1 MIRLCRAIACAALVA
16 VAGLCAISAPLPP
29 ADLTPRQIYD
39 ALDALRVNPDALY
52 AVHSLRLQRDTV
64 ALSLDDGTLGFLAD
78 FQGKLTGAVFTGRGR
93 ILAIPRDSG
102 ERRSLVRFLD
112 EPILDQPITGA
123 YIRFT
128 DNTAQELFDQI
139 QSTQAQKTQDAD
151 FVTHWNRSAAS
162 LNSSHS
168 LRIMMDLL
176 SDRPIPYFFANLWSD
191 SLGMFDVLVDN
202 RYSEQ
207 VLAGQ
212 SRWSEGAPYYD
223 IWTSFA
229 REDVQAPPVDSF
241 KPVSY
246 EITTTIEP
254 DRTLEGTTTVTLRAV
269 GGGERVVALELSRF
283 LTVQTV
289 EDAAG
294 NDLTC
299 FQNEALNRNQLA
311 DQGNDLIVI
320 VLTRAPQAGQT
331 VKLRLSYRGGVI
343 SDAGNGV
350 LFVGDRG
357 SWYPHI
363 PGFGN
368 FSSFDLT
375 FHWPHRLR
383 LIATGTPAPQEED
396 ADWDT
401 GHWHSED
408 DIPVAGFNLGDYRSN
423 TASLP
428 GGGQIEVLANSE
440 LERSLASLFR
450 STPLA
455 QPEPDLLP
463 PGHGVHPST
472 QLPIEP
478 PNPVELPSPASQVR
492 HVAQEISDAVRL
504 EEHWLGPFP
513 FARLEVSQMPGS
525 FGQGWPGLIY
535 LPTMTFLTPDEQQRV
550 GVTGDVQ
557 EDYNEIVPF
566 HEVAHQWLGDT
577 VGWQSYRDQ
586 WIDEALS
593 NYVALLAIDSRNTD
607 AHLLRRSLDLYR
619 DDLNRPA
626 AVSGLVA
633 DIGPVTLGGRLDSA
647 RDTDAYQK
655 IVYGKGT
662 WVFHMLRMMLREPG
676 ARDPDARFT
685 AFLHALINDY
695 RDRPLSND
703 DLQRA
708 IENVMTPS
716 MALEE
721 KHSMAWFFDQWVHG
735 SGMPHYS
742 VQYALQPKGSGLS
755 LNGTLAQ
762 EGVPENFLAAVPI
775 YAQSATGRETFLG
788 NVVTTGRDTQFHFVV
803 ASNPKRILID
813 PQQTILCTHD

>member
-1 MIRLCRAIACAALVA
+1 MTRLCCALACAALVA
-16 VAGLCAISAPLPP
+16 AAGLCAISAPLPP
-29 ADLTPRQIYD
+29 SDLTPRQIYE
-39 ALDALRVNPDALY
+39 ALDALRVNPSEVY
-52 AVHSLRLQRDTV
+52 EVHDLRLQRDTV
-64 ALSLDDGTLGFLAD
+64 SLSLNNGTLGFLAD

-93 ILAIPRDSG
+93 VLAIPRDSS
-102 ERRSLVRFLD
+102 ERQSLARFLD
-112 EPILDQPITGA
+112 VPILDQAITSA

-128 DNTAQELFDQI
+128 DNTGQELLDQI
-139 QSTQAQKTQDAD
+139 QSSQSRKTQDVEFLAS
-151 FVTHWNRSAAS
+151 WNRTAAS

-176 SDRPIPYFFANLWSD
+176 SDRPVPYFFADLWSD

-202 RYSEQ
+202 RYAEQ

-212 SRWSEGAPYYD
+212 SRWTQGTPSYD
-223 IWTSFA
+223 IWMSFS
-229 REDVQAPPVDSF
+229 RQDIQTPPVDPF

-246 EITTTIEP
+246 EISTTIEP
-254 DRTLEGTTTVTLRAV
+254 DRTLEGDATITLRAV

-294 NDLTC
+294 NSLTC

-320 VLTRAPQAGQT
+320 VLTQAPQAGQT
-331 VKLRLSYRGGVI
+331 VKLRLTYRGGVI

-363 PGFGN
+363 PGFGD

-375 FHWPHRLR
+375 FRWPRRLR
-383 LIATGTPAPQEED
+383 LIATGTPAPQQED

-401 GHWHSED
+401 GHWRSENNL
-408 DIPVAGFNLGDYRSN
+408 PVAGFNLGDYRSD

-428 GGGQIEVLANSE
+428 EGGRIEVLANSE
-440 LERSLASLFR
+440 LERGLASFFR
-450 STPLA
+450 PVPLA
-455 QPEPDLLP
+455 QLP
-463 PGHGVHPST
+463 PGLISPRGGGLPSE
-472 QLPIEP
+472 QLPLET
-478 PNPVELPSPASQVR
+478 PNPLAMPSPADQV
-492 HVAQEISDAVRL
+492 HPVAEEIADAVRL

-513 FARLEVSQMPGS
+513 FSRLEVSQIPGS
-525 FGQGWPGLIY
+525 IGQSWPGLIY
-535 LPTMTFLTPDEQQRV
+535 LPTMTFLTPDQQQHA
-550 GVTGDVQ
+550 GVTGGAQ
-557 EDYNEIVPF
+557 EEFNEIVPF
-566 HEVAHQWLGDT
+566 HEVAHQWLGNT

-586 WIDEALS
+586 WIDEALA
-593 NYVALLAIDSRNTD
+593 NYVALLAVDSRNPD
-607 AHLLRRSLDLYR
+607 EHLLRRSLDQYR

-626 AVSGLVA
+626 AVTGLIA
-633 DIGPVTLGGRLDSA
+633 DIGPVTLGNRLDSA
-647 RDTDAYQK
+647 RDPGAYQK

-662 WVFHMLRMMLREPG
+662 WIFHMLRMMLREPG
-676 ARDPDARFT
+676 ARDPDARFI
-685 AFLHALINDY
+685 AFLHALVNNY
-695 RDRPLSND
+695 RGRPLSND

-742 VQYALQPKGSGLS
+742 VQYALRAKGTGFS
-755 LNGTLAQ
+755 LNGTLTQ
-762 EGVPENFLAAVPI
+762 DGVPKNFLAAVPI
-775 YAQSATGRETFLG
+775 YAQSTTGRQIFLG
-788 NVVTTGRDTQFHFVV
+788 NVVTTGRETQFHFVV
-803 ASNPKRILID
+803 ASSPKRVLID
-813 PQQTILCTHD
+813 PQQTLLCTHN